1 MGSFDIPDQRA
12 AQAGLSLKGF
22 TWQPNL
28 HTSLFVATILGGC
41 CGYWAP
47 AGAEDQRSAEGRV
60 DACAGHENGGAESL
74 VC

>member
-1 MGSFDIPDQRA
+1 MGSFDIPNQRA

-28 HTSLFVATILGGC
+28 HTRLFVATILGGE
-41 CGYWAP
+41 CGYRAP
-47 AGAEDQRSAEGRV
+47 AGAEDHGAAEGRL
-60 DACAGHENGGAESL
+60 DACARHENGDVESL